1 VTAPNASKWKVW
13 HIDAVGAGTFAVLTG
28 IAVLVVVMPVVR
40 KQTDHAALRADVAQQ
55 RQLAAQFDESER
67 LLRRELEAVQ
77 EELASSQLHLQP
89 TMYLNTRMALIVE
102 VASATGIVIDE
113 TRSGTV
119 KVGPRYQTVPIHLSG
134 TGSYSDS
141 ASFLH
146 QLHLT
151 LPDTG
156 VVGLE
161 LSGKPDKPDTP
172 ATFRF
177 DLIWYAAPARAAVPP

>member
-1 VTAPNASKWKVW
+1 MTARSTSRWQCW
-13 HIDAVGAGTFAVLTG
+13 HVDALGAGICAVLTG
-28 IAVLVVVMPVVR
+28 IAVLMVVMPVVR
-40 KQTDHAALRADVAQQ
+40 KQSDQAALRADVNQQ
-55 RQLAAQFDESER
+55 RQLAARFDESQR
-67 LLRRELEAVQ
+67 LLRKELDFVR
-77 EELASSQLHLQP
+77 EELASSQLRLQP
-89 TMYLNTRMALIVE
+89 TQYLNTRMALIVE
-102 VASATGIVIDE
+102 LASGSSIVIDE

-119 KVGPRYQTVPIHLSG
+119 KAGPRYQTVPIHLSG

-156 VVGLE
+156 VVGFE
-161 LSGKPDKPDTP
+161 LSGKPDNPETP

-177 DLIWYAAPARAAVPP
+177 DLIWYAAPARAAVPQ

>member
-1 VTAPNASKWKVW
+1 MTAPNASKWKCW
-13 HIDAVGAGTFAVLTG
+13 HIDAVGAGICAVLSG
-28 IAVLVVVMPVVR
+28 IAVLVVVIPVVR
-40 KQTDHAALRADVAQQ
+40 KQSDQAALRADVAQQ
-55 RQLAAQFDESER
+55 RQLAARFDESER
-67 LLRRELEAVQ
+67 VLRRELEAVQ
-77 EELASSQLHLQP
+77 EELASSQLRLQP
-89 TMYLNTRMALIVE
+89 TMYLNTRMAFIVE
-102 VASATGIVIDE
+102 VAAASGIVIDE

-119 KVGPRYQTVPIHLSG
+119 KVGSRYQTVPIHLSG

-161 LSGKPDKPDTP
+161 LSGKPGQPETP

-177 DLIWYAAPARAAVPP
+177 DLIWYAAPARASVPQ

>member
-1 VTAPNASKWKVW
+1 MTALNASKWKCW
-13 HIDAVGAGTFAVLTG
+13 HIDAVGAGICAVLTG

-40 KQTDHAALRADVAQQ
+40 KQSDQAALRADVAQQ

-134 TGSYSDS
+134 TGS
-141 ASFLH
+141 F
-146 QLHLT
+146 
-151 LPDTG
+151 
-156 VVGLE
+156 
-161 LSGKPDKPDTP
+161 
-172 ATFRF
+172 
-177 DLIWYAAPARAAVPP
+177 

>member
-1 VTAPNASKWKVW
+1 MTALNASKWKVW
-13 HIDAVGAGTFAVLTG
+13 HIDAAGAGICAVLTG

-177 DLIWYAAPARAAVPP
+177 DLIWYAAPARAAVTQ